1 MGLGAW
7 GLELAWSIAVL
18 VPGFS
23 FSFGYCYCVHVVVA
37 WHMALTAVVVVVVVV
52 AVCAGARGKS
62 TKQQQGCTSEAV
74 QSWNLKR
81 TRTED

>member
-1 MGLGAW
+1 
-7 GLELAWSIAVL
+7 
-18 VPGFS
+18 
-23 FSFGYCYCVHVVVA
+23 
-37 WHMALTAVVVVVVVV
+37 MALTAVVVVVVVV
-52 AVCAGARGKS
+52 AVCAGARDKS